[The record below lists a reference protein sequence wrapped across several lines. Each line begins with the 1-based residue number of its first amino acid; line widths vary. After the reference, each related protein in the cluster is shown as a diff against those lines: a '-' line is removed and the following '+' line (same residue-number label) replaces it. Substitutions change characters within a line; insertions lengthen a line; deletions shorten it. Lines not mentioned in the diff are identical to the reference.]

1 MSKTIAVVATG
12 GTIACTTDE
21 HGALV
26 PTVSAAELV
35 EAARAIAAPDLGPGA
50 QESLEFDTLPIDS
63 VRLDS
68 SSLTLTDLDD
78 LLQRV
83 HSLLADSEISGVVIT
98 HGTDSMEDTAMALE
112 LFHTSK
118 KPVVITGAQRS
129 FDHPDTD
136 GPQNLAD
143 AISYCAGGTSGVS
156 IRFGGL
162 TIPARGAFKAHTSSL
177 EAFRATPQNIRPRP
191 ALPLTPL
198 AGQDVVIV
206 SAWPGAPR
214 LLVDSAVASGANGII
229 IEALGSGNMGSA
241 MGEGVKDALEAEIP
255 VLITTRVPEGAVTL
269 AYGGSGGGAT
279 LSQAGALGTGTL
291 RAGQARM
298 VLLAALAT
306 NTDVAELL

>member
-1 MSKTIAVVATG
+1 MSETIAVVATG
-12 GTIACTTDE
+12 GTIACTLDE

-35 EAARAIAAPDLGPGA
+35 DAALSLSAVPRVNTRA
-50 QESLEFDTLPIDS
+50 IDS

-68 SSLTLTDLDD
+68 SSLTLPDLDD

-83 HSLLADSEISGVVIT
+83 RALLADASIAGVVIT

-112 LFHTSK
+112 LFHIGD

-129 FDHPDTD
+129 FDHPDSD

-143 AISYCAGGTSGVS
+143 AIAYATTGAPGVS

-162 TIPARGAFKAHTSSL
+162 TVPARGAFKSHTSSL
-177 EAFRATPQNIRPRP
+177 EAFAAVPTPMKTRPSL
-191 ALPLTPL
+191 ALTPL
-198 AGQDVVIV
+198 AGNDVVII
-206 SAWPGAPR
+206 SAWPGASR
-214 LLVDSAVASGANGII
+214 TMVDAAVASGAGGII
-229 IEALGSGNMGSA
+229 VEAMGSGNMGSQ
-241 MGEGVKDALEAEIP
+241 MGEGVADALEAGIP
-255 VLITTRVPEGAVTL
+255 ILITTRVPEGSVSL

-279 LSQAGALGTGTL
+279 LARNGALGTGTL

-298 VLLAALAT
+298 MLLAALAT
-306 NTDVAELL
+306 GTDVAELL

>member
-1 MSKTIAVVATG
+1 MSKIIAVVATG
-12 GTIACTTDE
+12 GTIACTTDTN
-21 HGALV
+21 GALV

-35 EAARAIAAPDLGPGA
+35 EAARVISTPSDVEISPV
-50 QESLEFDTLPIDS
+50 DS

-68 SSLTLTDLDD
+68 SSLSLTDLDD

-83 HSLLADSEISGVVIT
+83 HALLADDSIAGVVIT

-112 LFHTSK
+112 LFHTGK

-129 FDHPDTD
+129 FDHLESD

-143 AISYCAGGTSGVS
+143 AISYAANGAPGVS

-162 TIPARGAFKAHTSSL
+162 TIPARGAFKAHTSAL
-177 EAFRATPQNIRPRP
+177 EAFQATSQKIRTRP
-191 ALPLTPL
+191 TLPLTPL
-198 AGQDVVIV
+198 AGQDVVII

-214 LLVDSAVASGANGII
+214 LLVDAAVASGVNGII
-229 IEALGSGNMGSA
+229 VEGLGSGNMGSE
-241 MGEGVKDALEAEIP
+241 MGEGVKDALDAGIP
-255 VLITTRVPEGAVTL
+255 VLITTRVPEGSVTL
-269 AYGGSGGGAT
+269 AYGGDGGGAT
-279 LSQAGALGTGTL
+279 LAQAGALGTGTL

-306 NTDVAELL
+306 DTDVSNLL

>member
-1 MSKTIAVVATG
+1 MSKIIAVVATG
-12 GTIACTTDE
+12 GTIACTTDDT
-21 HGALV
+21 GALV

-35 EAARAIAAPDLGPGA
+35 EAAREISTPSDVEISA
-50 QESLEFDTLPIDS
+50 IDS

-68 SSLTLTDLDD
+68 SSLSLTDLDD

-83 HSLLADSEISGVVIT
+83 HALLADDSIAGVVIT

-112 LFHTSK
+112 LFHTGK

-129 FDHPDTD
+129 FDHLESD

-143 AISYCAGGTSGVS
+143 AISYAANGAPGVS

-162 TIPARGAFKAHTSSL
+162 TIPARGAFKAHTSAL
-177 EAFRATPQNIRPRP
+177 EAFQATSQKIRTRP
-191 ALPLTPL
+191 TLPLTPL
-198 AGQDVVIV
+198 AGQDVVII

-214 LLVDSAVASGANGII
+214 LLVDAAVASGINGII
-229 IEALGSGNMGSA
+229 VEGLGSGNMGSE
-241 MGEGVKDALEAEIP
+241 MGEGVKDALDAGIP
-255 VLITTRVPEGAVTL
+255 VLITTRVPEGSVTL
-269 AYGGSGGGAT
+269 AYGGDGGGAT
-279 LSQAGALGTGTL
+279 LAQAGALGTGTL

-306 NTDVAELL
+306 GTDVASLL

>member
-1 MSKTIAVVATG
+1 MSKIIAVVATG
-12 GTIACTTDE
+12 GTIACTTDDT
-21 HGALV
+21 GALV

-35 EAARAIAAPDLGPGA
+35 EAAREISTPSDVDISA
-50 QESLEFDTLPIDS
+50 IDS

-68 SSLTLTDLDD
+68 SSLSLTDLDD

-83 HSLLADSEISGVVIT
+83 HALLADDSIAGVVIT

-112 LFHTSK
+112 LFHTGK

-129 FDHPDTD
+129 FDHLESD

-143 AISYCAGGTSGVS
+143 AISYAANGAPGVS

-162 TIPARGAFKAHTSSL
+162 TIPARGAFKAHTSAL
-177 EAFRATPQNIRPRP
+177 EAFQATSQKIRTRP
-191 ALPLTPL
+191 TLPLAPL
-198 AGQDVVIV
+198 AGQDVVII

-214 LLVDSAVASGANGII
+214 LLVDAAVASGINGII
-229 IEALGSGNMGSA
+229 VEGLGSGNMGSE
-241 MGEGVKDALEAEIP
+241 MGEGVKDALDAGIP
-255 VLITTRVPEGAVTL
+255 VLITTRVPEGSVTL
-269 AYGGSGGGAT
+269 AYGGDGGGAT
-279 LSQAGALGTGTL
+279 LAQAGALGTGTL

-306 NTDVAELL
+306 DTDVSNLL

>member
-1 MSKTIAVVATG
+1 MSETIAVVATG
-12 GTIACTTDE
+12 GTIACTLDE

-35 EAARAIAAPDLGPGA
+35 DAALSLSAVPRVNTRA
-50 QESLEFDTLPIDS
+50 IDS

-68 SSLTLTDLDD
+68 SSLTLPDLDD

-83 HSLLADSEISGVVIT
+83 HALLADASIAGVVIT

-112 LFHTSK
+112 LFHIGD

-129 FDHPDTD
+129 FDHPDSD

-143 AISYCAGGTSGVS
+143 AIAYATTGAPGVS

-162 TIPARGAFKAHTSSL
+162 TVPARGAFKSHTSSL
-177 EAFRATPQNIRPRP
+177 EAFAAVPTPMNTRPTL
-191 ALPLTPL
+191 ALTPL
-198 AGQDVVIV
+198 AGNDVVII
-206 SAWPGAPR
+206 SAWPGASR
-214 LLVDSAVASGANGII
+214 TMVDAAVASGAGGII
-229 IEALGSGNMGSA
+229 VEAMGSGNMGSQ
-241 MGEGVKDALEAEIP
+241 MGEGVADALEAGIP
-255 VLITTRVPEGAVTL
+255 ILITTRVPEGSVSL

-279 LSQAGALGTGTL
+279 LARNGALGTGIL

-298 VLLAALAT
+298 MLLAALAT
-306 NTDVAELL
+306 GTDVAELL

>member
-1 MSKTIAVVATG
+1 MSKIIAVVATG
-12 GTIACTTDE
+12 GTIACTTDDT
-21 HGALV
+21 GALV

-35 EAARAIAAPDLGPGA
+35 EAAREISTPSDVEISPV
-50 QESLEFDTLPIDS
+50 DS

-68 SSLTLTDLDD
+68 SSLSLTDLDD

-83 HSLLADSEISGVVIT
+83 HALLADDSIAGVVIT

-112 LFHTSK
+112 LFHTGK

-129 FDHPDTD
+129 FDHLESD

-143 AISYCAGGTSGVS
+143 AISYAANGAPGVS

-162 TIPARGAFKAHTSSL
+162 TIPARGAFKAHTSAL
-177 EAFRATPQNIRPRP
+177 EAFQATSQKIRTRP
-191 ALPLTPL
+191 TLPLTPL
-198 AGQDVVIV
+198 AGQDVVII

-214 LLVDSAVASGANGII
+214 LLVDAAVASGVNGII
-229 IEALGSGNMGSA
+229 VEGLGSGNMGSE
-241 MGEGVKDALEAEIP
+241 MGEGVKDALDAGIP
-255 VLITTRVPEGAVTL
+255 VLITTRVPEGSVTL
-269 AYGGSGGGAT
+269 AYGGDGGGAT
-279 LSQAGALGTGTL
+279 LAQAGALGTGTL

-306 NTDVAELL
+306 GTDVASLL

>member
-1 MSKTIAVVATG
+1 MSKIIAVVATG
-12 GTIACTTDE
+12 GTIACTTDDT
-21 HGALV
+21 GALV

-35 EAARAIAAPDLGPGA
+35 EAAREISTPSDVDISA
-50 QESLEFDTLPIDS
+50 IDS

-68 SSLTLTDLDD
+68 SSLSLTDLDD

-83 HSLLADSEISGVVIT
+83 HALLADDSIAGVVIT

-112 LFHTSK
+112 LFHTGK

-129 FDHPDTD
+129 FDHLESD

-143 AISYCAGGTSGVS
+143 AISYAANGAPGVS

-162 TIPARGAFKAHTSSL
+162 TIPARGAFKAHTSAL
-177 EAFRATPQNIRPRP
+177 EAFQATSQKIRTRP
-191 ALPLTPL
+191 TLPLTPL
-198 AGQDVVIV
+198 AGQDVVII

-214 LLVDSAVASGANGII
+214 LLVDAAVASGINGII
-229 IEALGSGNMGSA
+229 VEGLGSGNMGSE
-241 MGEGVKDALEAEIP
+241 MGEGVKDALDAGIP
-255 VLITTRVPEGAVTL
+255 VLITTRVPEGSVTL
-269 AYGGSGGGAT
+269 AYGGDGGGAT
-279 LSQAGALGTGTL
+279 LAQAGALGTGTL

-306 NTDVAELL
+306 GTDVASLL

>member
-1 MSKTIAVVATG
+1 MSETIAVVATG
-12 GTIACTTDE
+12 GTIACTLDE

-35 EAARAIAAPDLGPGA
+35 DAALSLSAVPRVNTRA
-50 QESLEFDTLPIDS
+50 IDS

-68 SSLTLTDLDD
+68 SSLTLPDLDD

-83 HSLLADSEISGVVIT
+83 HALLADASIAGVVIT

-112 LFHTSK
+112 LFHIGD

-129 FDHPDTD
+129 FDHPDSD

-143 AISYCAGGTSGVS
+143 AIAYATTGAPGVS

-162 TIPARGAFKAHTSSL
+162 TVPARGAFKSHTSSL
-177 EAFRATPQNIRPRP
+177 EAFAAVPTPMKTRPTL
-191 ALPLTPL
+191 ALTPL
-198 AGQDVVIV
+198 AGNDVVII
-206 SAWPGAPR
+206 SAWPGASR
-214 LLVDSAVASGANGII
+214 TMVDAAVASGAGGII
-229 IEALGSGNMGSA
+229 VEAMGSGNMGSQ
-241 MGEGVKDALEAEIP
+241 MGEGVADALEAGIP
-255 VLITTRVPEGAVTL
+255 ILITTRVPEGSVSL

-279 LSQAGALGTGTL
+279 LARNGALGTGTL
-291 RAGQARM
+291 CAGQARM

-306 NTDVAELL
+306 GTDVAELL

>member
-1 MSKTIAVVATG
+1 Y
-12 GTIACTTDE
+12 
-21 HGALV
+21 
-26 PTVSAAELV
+26 
-35 EAARAIAAPDLGPGA
+35 
-50 QESLEFDTLPIDS
+50 TLY
-63 VRLDS
+63 
-68 SSLTLTDLDD
+68 DLDV
-78 LLQRV
+78 LFQHINFYISV
-83 HSLLADSEISGVVIT
+83 TEISGVDIT
-98 HGTDSMEDTAMALE
+98 HDSDSSEDTAMALE

-177 EAFRATPQNIRPRP
+177 DAFRATPQNISHRP

-206 SAWPGAPR
+206 SALPGAPR
-214 LLVDSAVASGANGII
+214 LLFDSAVASGANGII

-279 LSQAGALGTGTL
+279 LSQAGALGTGT
-291 RAGQARM
+291 RR
-298 VLLAALAT
+298 T
-306 NTDVAELL
+306 

>member
-1 MSKTIAVVATG
+1 MSKIIAVVATG
-12 GTIACTTDE
+12 GTIACTTDDT
-21 HGALV
+21 GALV

-35 EAARAIAAPDLGPGA
+35 EAAREISTPSDVDISA
-50 QESLEFDTLPIDS
+50 IDS

-68 SSLTLTDLDD
+68 SSLSLTDLDD

-83 HSLLADSEISGVVIT
+83 HALLADDSIAGVVIT

-112 LFHTSK
+112 LFHTGK

-129 FDHPDTD
+129 FDHLESD

-143 AISYCAGGTSGVS
+143 AISYAANGAPGVS

-162 TIPARGAFKAHTSSL
+162 TIPARGAFKAHTSAL
-177 EAFRATPQNIRPRP
+177 EAFQATSQKIRTRP
-191 ALPLTPL
+191 TLPLTPL
-198 AGQDVVIV
+198 AGQDVVII

-214 LLVDSAVASGANGII
+214 LLVDAAVASGINGII
-229 IEALGSGNMGSA
+229 VEGLGSGNMGSE
-241 MGEGVKDALEAEIP
+241 MGEGVKDALDAGIP
-255 VLITTRVPEGAVTL
+255 VLITTRVPEGSVTL
-269 AYGGSGGGAT
+269 AYGGDGGGAT
-279 LSQAGALGTGTL
+279 LAQAGALGTGTL

-306 NTDVAELL
+306 DTDVSNLL

>member
-1 MSKTIAVVATG
+1 MSETIAVVATG
-12 GTIACTTDE
+12 GTIACTLDE

-35 EAARAIAAPDLGPGA
+35 DAALSLSAVPRVNMRA
-50 QESLEFDTLPIDS
+50 IDS

-68 SSLTLTDLDD
+68 SSLTLPDLDD

-83 HSLLADSEISGVVIT
+83 HALLADASIAGVVIT

-112 LFHTSK
+112 LFHIGD

-129 FDHPDTD
+129 FDHPDSD

-143 AISYCAGGTSGVS
+143 AIAYATTGAPGVS

-162 TIPARGAFKAHTSSL
+162 TVPARGAFKSHTSSL
-177 EAFRATPQNIRPRP
+177 EAFAAVPTPMKTRPTL
-191 ALPLTPL
+191 ALTPL
-198 AGQDVVIV
+198 AGNDVVII
-206 SAWPGAPR
+206 SAWPGASR
-214 LLVDSAVASGANGII
+214 TMVDAAVASGAGGII
-229 IEALGSGNMGSA
+229 VEAMGSGNMGSQ
-241 MGEGVKDALEAEIP
+241 MGEGVADALEAGIP
-255 VLITTRVPEGAVTL
+255 ILITTRVPEGSVSL

-279 LSQAGALGTGTL
+279 LARNGALGTGTL

-306 NTDVAELL
+306 GTDVAELL

>member
-1 MSKTIAVVATG
+1 MSETIAVVATG
-12 GTIACTTDE
+12 GTIACTLDE

-35 EAARAIAAPDLGPGA
+35 DAALSLSAVPRVNTRA
-50 QESLEFDTLPIDS
+50 IDS

-68 SSLTLTDLDD
+68 SSLTLPDLDD

-83 HSLLADSEISGVVIT
+83 HALLADASIAGVVIT
-98 HGTDSMEDTAMALE
+98 HGTDSMEETAMALE
-112 LFHTSK
+112 LFHIGD

-129 FDHPDTD
+129 FDHPDSD

-143 AISYCAGGTSGVS
+143 SIAYATTGAPGVS

-162 TIPARGAFKAHTSSL
+162 TVSSRGAFKSHTSSL
-177 EAFRATPQNIRPRP
+177 EAFTAVPTPMRTRPTL
-191 ALPLTPL
+191 ALTPL
-198 AGQDVVIV
+198 AGNDVVII
-206 SAWPGAPR
+206 SAWPGASR
-214 LLVDSAVASGANGII
+214 TMVDAAVASGAGGII
-229 IEALGSGNMGSA
+229 VEAMGSGNMGSQ
-241 MGEGVKDALEAEIP
+241 MGESVADALEAGIP
-255 VLITTRVPEGAVTL
+255 ILITTRVPEGSVSL

-279 LSQAGALGTGTL
+279 LARNGALGTGTL

-306 NTDVAELL
+306 GTDVAELL

>member
-1 MSKTIAVVATG
+1 MSKIIAVVATG
-12 GTIACTTDE
+12 GTIACTTDDT
-21 HGALV
+21 GALV

-35 EAARAIAAPDLGPGA
+35 EAAREISTPSDVEISPV
-50 QESLEFDTLPIDS
+50 DS

-68 SSLTLTDLDD
+68 SSLSLTDLDD

-83 HSLLADSEISGVVIT
+83 HALLADDSIAGVVIT

-112 LFHTSK
+112 LFHTGK

-129 FDHPDTD
+129 FDHLESD

-143 AISYCAGGTSGVS
+143 AISYAANGAPGVS

-162 TIPARGAFKAHTSSL
+162 TIPARGAFKAHTSAL
-177 EAFRATPQNIRPRP
+177 EAFQATSQKIRTRP
-191 ALPLTPL
+191 TLPLTPL
-198 AGQDVVIV
+198 AGQDVVII

-214 LLVDSAVASGANGII
+214 LLVDAAVASGINGII
-229 IEALGSGNMGSA
+229 VEGLGSGNMGSE
-241 MGEGVKDALEAEIP
+241 MGEGVKDALDAGIP
-255 VLITTRVPEGAVTL
+255 VLITTRVPEGSVTL
-269 AYGGSGGGAT
+269 AYGGDGGGAT
-279 LSQAGALGTGTL
+279 LAQAGALGTGTL

-306 NTDVAELL
+306 GTDVTSLL

>member
-1 MSKTIAVVATG
+1 MSETIAVVATG
-12 GTIACTTDE
+12 GTIACTLDE

-35 EAARAIAAPDLGPGA
+35 DAALSLSAVPRVNTRA
-50 QESLEFDTLPIDS
+50 IDS

-68 SSLTLTDLDD
+68 SSLTLPDLDD

-83 HSLLADSEISGVVIT
+83 HALLADASIAGVVIT

-112 LFHTSK
+112 LFHIGD

-129 FDHPDTD
+129 FDHPDSD

-143 AISYCAGGTSGVS
+143 AIAYATTGAPGVS

-162 TIPARGAFKAHTSSL
+162 TVPARGAFKSHTSSL
-177 EAFRATPQNIRPRP
+177 EAFTAVPTPMRTRPT
-191 ALPLTPL
+191 LTLTPL
-198 AGQDVVIV
+198 AGNDVVII
-206 SAWPGAPR
+206 SAWPGASR
-214 LLVDSAVASGANGII
+214 TMVDAAVASGAGGII
-229 IEALGSGNMGSA
+229 VEAMGSGNMGSQ
-241 MGEGVKDALEAEIP
+241 MGEGVADALEAGIP
-255 VLITTRVPEGAVTL
+255 ILITTRVPEGSVSL

-279 LSQAGALGTGTL
+279 LARNGALGTGTL
-291 RAGQARM
+291 RASQARM

-306 NTDVAELL
+306 GTDVAELL

>member
-1 MSKTIAVVATG
+1 MSKIIAVVATG
-12 GTIACTTDE
+12 GTIACTTDVN
-21 HGALV
+21 GALV

-35 EAARAIAAPDLGPGA
+35 EAAHEISAPSDVEISPV
-50 QESLEFDTLPIDS
+50 DS

-68 SSLTLTDLDD
+68 SSLSLTDLDD

-83 HSLLADSEISGVVIT
+83 HALLADDSIAGVVIT

-112 LFHTSK
+112 LFHTGK

-129 FDHPDTD
+129 FDHLESD

-143 AISYCAGGTSGVS
+143 AISYAANGAPGVS

-162 TIPARGAFKAHTSSL
+162 TIPARGAFKAHTSAL
-177 EAFRATPQNIRPRP
+177 EAFQATSQKIRTRP
-191 ALPLTPL
+191 TLPLTPL
-198 AGQDVVIV
+198 AGQDVVII

-214 LLVDSAVASGANGII
+214 LLVDAAVASGVNGII
-229 IEALGSGNMGSA
+229 VEGLGSGNMGSE
-241 MGEGVKDALEAEIP
+241 MGEGVKDALDAGIP
-255 VLITTRVPEGAVTL
+255 VLITTRVPEGSVTL
-269 AYGGSGGGAT
+269 AYGGDGGGAT
-279 LSQAGALGTGTL
+279 LAQAGALGTGTL

-306 NTDVAELL
+306 GTDVASLL

>member
-1 MSKTIAVVATG
+1 MSKIIAVVATG
-12 GTIACTTDE
+12 GTIACTTDDT
-21 HGALV
+21 GALV

-35 EAARAIAAPDLGPGA
+35 EAAREISTPSDVDISA
-50 QESLEFDTLPIDS
+50 IDS

-68 SSLTLTDLDD
+68 SSLSLTDLDD

-83 HSLLADSEISGVVIT
+83 HALLADDSIAGVVIT

-112 LFHTSK
+112 LFHTGK

-129 FDHPDTD
+129 FDHLESD

-143 AISYCAGGTSGVS
+143 AISYAANGAPGVS

-162 TIPARGAFKAHTSSL
+162 TIPARGAFKAHTSAL
-177 EAFRATPQNIRPRP
+177 EAFQATSQKIRTRP
-191 ALPLTPL
+191 TLPLTPL
-198 AGQDVVIV
+198 AGQDVVII

-214 LLVDSAVASGANGII
+214 LLVDAAVASGVNGII
-229 IEALGSGNMGSA
+229 VEGLGSGNMGSE
-241 MGEGVKDALEAEIP
+241 MGEGVKDALDAGIP
-255 VLITTRVPEGAVTL
+255 VLITTRVPEGSVTL
-269 AYGGSGGGAT
+269 AYGGDGGGAT
-279 LSQAGALGTGTL
+279 LAQAGALGTGTL

-306 NTDVAELL
+306 DTDVSNLL

>member
-1 MSKTIAVVATG
+1 MSKIIAVVATG
-12 GTIACTTDE
+12 GTIACTTDDT
-21 HGALV
+21 GALV

-35 EAARAIAAPDLGPGA
+35 EAAREISTPSDVDISA
-50 QESLEFDTLPIDS
+50 IDS

-68 SSLTLTDLDD
+68 SSLSLTDLDD

-83 HSLLADSEISGVVIT
+83 HALLADDSIAGVVIT

-112 LFHTSK
+112 LFHTGK

-129 FDHPDTD
+129 FDHLESD

-143 AISYCAGGTSGVS
+143 AISYAANGAPGVS

-162 TIPARGAFKAHTSSL
+162 TIPARGAFKAHTSAL
-177 EAFRATPQNIRPRP
+177 EAFQATSQKIRTRP
-191 ALPLTPL
+191 TLPLAPL
-198 AGQDVVIV
+198 AGQDVVII

-214 LLVDSAVASGANGII
+214 LLVDAAVASGINGII
-229 IEALGSGNMGSA
+229 VEGLGSGNMGSE
-241 MGEGVKDALEAEIP
+241 MGEGVKDALDAGIP
-255 VLITTRVPEGAVTL
+255 VLITTRVPEGSVTL
-269 AYGGSGGGAT
+269 AYGGDGGGAT
-279 LSQAGALGTGTL
+279 LAQAGALGTGTL

-306 NTDVAELL
+306 DTDVASLL

>member
-1 MSKTIAVVATG
+1 MSKIIAVVATG
-12 GTIACTTDE
+12 GTIACTTDDT
-21 HGALV
+21 GALV

-35 EAARAIAAPDLGPGA
+35 EAAREISTPSDVEISPV
-50 QESLEFDTLPIDS
+50 DS

-68 SSLTLTDLDD
+68 SSLSLTDLDD

-83 HSLLADSEISGVVIT
+83 HALLADDSIAGVVIT

-112 LFHTSK
+112 LFHTGK

-129 FDHPDTD
+129 FDHLESD

-143 AISYCAGGTSGVS
+143 AISYAANGAPGVS

-162 TIPARGAFKAHTSSL
+162 TIPARGAFKAHTSAL
-177 EAFRATPQNIRPRP
+177 EAFQATSQKIRTRP
-191 ALPLTPL
+191 TLPLTPL
-198 AGQDVVIV
+198 AGKDVVII

-214 LLVDSAVASGANGII
+214 LLVDAAVASGINGII
-229 IEALGSGNMGSA
+229 VEGLGSGNMGSE
-241 MGEGVKDALEAEIP
+241 MGEGVKDALDAGIP
-255 VLITTRVPEGAVTL
+255 VLITTRVPEGSVTL
-269 AYGGSGGGAT
+269 AYGGDGGGAT
-279 LSQAGALGTGTL
+279 LAQAGALGTGTL

-306 NTDVAELL
+306 DTDVSNLL

>member
-1 MSKTIAVVATG
+1 MSKIIAVVATG
-12 GTIACTTDE
+12 GTIACTTDDT
-21 HGALV
+21 GALV

-35 EAARAIAAPDLGPGA
+35 EAAREISTPSDVEISA
-50 QESLEFDTLPIDS
+50 IDS

-68 SSLTLTDLDD
+68 SSLSLTDLDD

-83 HSLLADSEISGVVIT
+83 HALLADDSIAGVVIT

-112 LFHTSK
+112 LFHTGK

-129 FDHPDTD
+129 FDHLESD

-143 AISYCAGGTSGVS
+143 AISYAANGAPGVS

-162 TIPARGAFKAHTSSL
+162 TIPARGAFKAHTSAL
-177 EAFRATPQNIRPRP
+177 EAFQATSQKIRTRP
-191 ALPLTPL
+191 TLPLTPL
-198 AGQDVVIV
+198 AGKDVVII

-214 LLVDSAVASGANGII
+214 LLVDAAVASGINGII
-229 IEALGSGNMGSA
+229 VEGLGSGNMGSE
-241 MGEGVKDALEAEIP
+241 MGEGVKDALDAGIP
-255 VLITTRVPEGAVTL
+255 VLITTRVPEGSVTL
-269 AYGGSGGGAT
+269 AYGGDGGGAT
-279 LSQAGALGTGTL
+279 LAQAGALGTGTL

-306 NTDVAELL
+306 GTDVASLL

>member
-1 MSKTIAVVATG
+1 MSKIIAVVATG
-12 GTIACTTDE
+12 GTIACTTDDT
-21 HGALV
+21 GALV

-35 EAARAIAAPDLGPGA
+35 EAAREISTPSDVDISA
-50 QESLEFDTLPIDS
+50 IDS

-68 SSLTLTDLDD
+68 SSLSLTDLDD

-83 HSLLADSEISGVVIT
+83 HALLADDSIAGVVIT

-112 LFHTSK
+112 LFHTGK

-129 FDHPDTD
+129 FDHLESD

-143 AISYCAGGTSGVS
+143 AISYAANGAPGVS

-162 TIPARGAFKAHTSSL
+162 TIPARGAFKAHTSAL
-177 EAFRATPQNIRPRP
+177 EAFQATSQKIRTRP
-191 ALPLTPL
+191 TLPLAPL
-198 AGQDVVIV
+198 AGQDVVII

-214 LLVDSAVASGANGII
+214 LLVDAAVASGINGII
-229 IEALGSGNMGSA
+229 VEGLGSGNMGSE
-241 MGEGVKDALEAEIP
+241 MGEGVKDALDAGIP
-255 VLITTRVPEGAVTL
+255 VLITTRVPEGSVTL
-269 AYGGSGGGAT
+269 AYGGYGGGAT
-279 LSQAGALGTGTL
+279 LAQAGASGTGAL

-306 NTDVAELL
+306 GTDVASLL

>member
-1 MSKTIAVVATG
+1 MSKIIAVVATG
-12 GTIACTTDE
+12 GTIACTTDDT
-21 HGALV
+21 GALV

-35 EAARAIAAPDLGPGA
+35 EAAREISTPSDVEISPV
-50 QESLEFDTLPIDS
+50 DS

-68 SSLTLTDLDD
+68 SSLSLTDLDD

-83 HSLLADSEISGVVIT
+83 HALLADDSIAGVVIT

-112 LFHTSK
+112 LFHTGK

-129 FDHPDTD
+129 FDHLESD

-143 AISYCAGGTSGVS
+143 AISYAANGAPGVS

-162 TIPARGAFKAHTSSL
+162 TIPARGAFKAHTSAL
-177 EAFRATPQNIRPRP
+177 EAFQATSQKIRTRP
-191 ALPLTPL
+191 TLPLTPL
-198 AGQDVVIV
+198 AGKDVVII

-214 LLVDSAVASGANGII
+214 LLVDAAVASGVNGII
-229 IEALGSGNMGSA
+229 VEGLGSGNMGSE
-241 MGEGVKDALEAEIP
+241 MGEGVKDALDAGIP
-255 VLITTRVPEGAVTL
+255 VLITTRVPEGSVTL
-269 AYGGSGGGAT
+269 AYGGDGGGAT
-279 LSQAGALGTGTL
+279 LAQAGALGTGTL

-306 NTDVAELL
+306 GTDVASLL

>member
-1 MSKTIAVVATG
+1 MSKIIAVVATG
-12 GTIACTTDE
+12 GTIACTTDDT
-21 HGALV
+21 GALV

-35 EAARAIAAPDLGPGA
+35 EAAREISTPSDVDISA
-50 QESLEFDTLPIDS
+50 IDS

-68 SSLTLTDLDD
+68 SSLSLTDLDD

-83 HSLLADSEISGVVIT
+83 HALLADDSIAGVVIT

-112 LFHTSK
+112 LFHTGK

-129 FDHPDTD
+129 FDHLESD

-143 AISYCAGGTSGVS
+143 AISYAANGAPGVS

-162 TIPARGAFKAHTSSL
+162 TIPARGAFKAHTSAL
-177 EAFRATPQNIRPRP
+177 EAFQATSQKIRTRP
-191 ALPLTPL
+191 TLPLTPL
-198 AGQDVVIV
+198 AGQDVVII

-214 LLVDSAVASGANGII
+214 LLVDAAVASGINGII
-229 IEALGSGNMGSA
+229 VEGLGSGNMGSE
-241 MGEGVKDALEAEIP
+241 MGEGVKDALDAGIP
-255 VLITTRVPEGAVTL
+255 VLITTRVPEGSVTL
-269 AYGGSGGGAT
+269 AYGGDGGGAT
-279 LSQAGALGTGTL
+279 LARAGALGTGTL

-306 NTDVAELL
+306 GTDVASLL

>member
-1 MSKTIAVVATG
+1 MSKIIAVVATG
-12 GTIACTTDE
+12 GTIACTTDDT
-21 HGALV
+21 GALV

-35 EAARAIAAPDLGPGA
+35 EAAREISTPSDVEISPV
-50 QESLEFDTLPIDS
+50 DS

-68 SSLTLTDLDD
+68 SSLSLTDLDD

-83 HSLLADSEISGVVIT
+83 HALIADDSIAGVVIT

-112 LFHTSK
+112 LFHTGK

-129 FDHPDTD
+129 FDHLESD

-143 AISYCAGGTSGVS
+143 AISYAANGAPGVS

-162 TIPARGAFKAHTSSL
+162 TIPARGAFKAHTSAL
-177 EAFRATPQNIRPRP
+177 EAFQATSQKIRTRP
-191 ALPLTPL
+191 TLPLTPL
-198 AGQDVVIV
+198 AGQDVVII

-214 LLVDSAVASGANGII
+214 LLVDAAVASGINGII
-229 IEALGSGNMGSA
+229 VEGLGSGNMGSE
-241 MGEGVKDALEAEIP
+241 MGEGVKDALDAGIP
-255 VLITTRVPEGAVTL
+255 VLITTRVPEGSVTL
-269 AYGGSGGGAT
+269 AYGGDGGGAT
-279 LSQAGALGTGTL
+279 LAQAGALGTGTL

-306 NTDVAELL
+306 GTDVSNLL

>member
-1 MSKTIAVVATG
+1 MSKIIAVVATG
-12 GTIACTTDE
+12 GTIACTTDDT
-21 HGALV
+21 GALV

-35 EAARAIAAPDLGPGA
+35 EAAREISTPSDVDISA
-50 QESLEFDTLPIDS
+50 IDS

-68 SSLTLTDLDD
+68 SSLSLTDLDD

-83 HSLLADSEISGVVIT
+83 HALLADDSIAGVVIT

-112 LFHTSK
+112 LFHTGK

-129 FDHPDTD
+129 FDHLESD

-143 AISYCAGGTSGVS
+143 AISYAANGAPGVS

-162 TIPARGAFKAHTSSL
+162 TIPARGAFKAHTSAL
-177 EAFRATPQNIRPRP
+177 EAFQATSQKIRTRP
-191 ALPLTPL
+191 TLPLTPL
-198 AGQDVVIV
+198 AGKDVVII

-214 LLVDSAVASGANGII
+214 LLVDAAVASGINGII
-229 IEALGSGNMGSA
+229 VEGLGSGNMGSE
-241 MGEGVKDALEAEIP
+241 MGEGVKDALDAGIP
-255 VLITTRVPEGAVTL
+255 VLITTRVPEGSVTL
-269 AYGGSGGGAT
+269 AYGGDGGGAT
-279 LSQAGALGTGTL
+279 LAQAGALGTGTL

-306 NTDVAELL
+306 GTDVASLL

>member
-1 MSKTIAVVATG
+1 MSETIAVVATG
-12 GTIACTTDE
+12 GTIACTLDE

-35 EAARAIAAPDLGPGA
+35 DAALSLSAVPRVNTRA
-50 QESLEFDTLPIDS
+50 IDS

-68 SSLTLTDLDD
+68 SSLTLPDLDD

-83 HSLLADSEISGVVIT
+83 HALLADASIAGVVIT

-112 LFHTSK
+112 LFHTGE

-129 FDHPDTD
+129 FDHPDSD

-143 AISYCAGGTSGVS
+143 AIAYATTGAPGVS

-162 TIPARGAFKAHTSSL
+162 TVPARGAFKSHTSSL
-177 EAFRATPQNIRPRP
+177 EAFTAVPTPMRTRPT
-191 ALPLTPL
+191 LTLTPL
-198 AGQDVVIV
+198 AGNDVVII
-206 SAWPGAPR
+206 SAWPGASR
-214 LLVDSAVASGANGII
+214 TMVDAAVASGAGGII
-229 IEALGSGNMGSA
+229 VEAMGSGNMGSQ
-241 MGEGVKDALEAEIP
+241 MGEGVADALEAGIP
-255 VLITTRVPEGAVTL
+255 ILITTRVPEGSVSL

-279 LSQAGALGTGTL
+279 LARNGALGTGTL
-291 RAGQARM
+291 RASQARM

-306 NTDVAELL
+306 GTDVAELL

>member
-1 MSKTIAVVATG
+1 MSKIIAVVATG
-12 GTIACTTDE
+12 GTIACTTDAN
-21 HGALV
+21 GALV

-35 EAARAIAAPDLGPGA
+35 EAAREISTPSDVDISA
-50 QESLEFDTLPIDS
+50 IDS

-68 SSLTLTDLDD
+68 SSLSLTDLDD

-83 HSLLADSEISGVVIT
+83 HALLADDSIAGVVIT

-112 LFHTSK
+112 LFHTGK

-129 FDHPDTD
+129 FDHLESD

-143 AISYCAGGTSGVS
+143 AISYAANGAPGVS

-162 TIPARGAFKAHTSSL
+162 TIPARGAFKAHTSAL
-177 EAFRATPQNIRPRP
+177 EAFQATTQKIRTRP
-191 ALPLTPL
+191 TLPLTPL
-198 AGQDVVIV
+198 AGQDVVII

-214 LLVDSAVASGANGII
+214 LLVDAAVASGINGII
-229 IEALGSGNMGSA
+229 VEGLGSGNMGSE
-241 MGEGVKDALEAEIP
+241 MGEGVKDALDAGIP
-255 VLITTRVPEGAVTL
+255 VLITTRVPEGSVTL
-269 AYGGSGGGAT
+269 AYGGDGGGAT
-279 LSQAGALGTGTL
+279 LAQAGALGTGTL

-306 NTDVAELL
+306 DTDVSNLL

>member
-1 MSKTIAVVATG
+1 MSKIIAVVATG
-12 GTIACTTDE
+12 GTIACTTDDT
-21 HGALV
+21 GALV

-35 EAARAIAAPDLGPGA
+35 EAAREISTPSDVDISA
-50 QESLEFDTLPIDS
+50 IDS

-68 SSLTLTDLDD
+68 SSLSLTDLDD

-83 HSLLADSEISGVVIT
+83 HALLADDSIAGVVIT

-112 LFHTSK
+112 LFHTGK

-129 FDHPDTD
+129 FDHLESD

-143 AISYCAGGTSGVS
+143 AISYAANGAPGVS

-162 TIPARGAFKAHTSSL
+162 TIPARGAFKAHTSAL
-177 EAFRATPQNIRPRP
+177 EAFQATSQKIRTRP
-191 ALPLTPL
+191 TLPLTPL
-198 AGQDVVIV
+198 AGKDVVII

-214 LLVDSAVASGANGII
+214 LLVDAAVASGINGII
-229 IEALGSGNMGSA
+229 VEGLGSGNMGSE
-241 MGEGVKDALEAEIP
+241 MGEGVKDALDAGIP
-255 VLITTRVPEGAVTL
+255 VLITTRVPEGSVTL
-269 AYGGSGGGAT
+269 AYGGDGGGAT
-279 LSQAGALGTGTL
+279 LAQAGALGTGTL

-306 NTDVAELL
+306 DTDVSNLL

>member
-1 MSKTIAVVATG
+1 MSKIIAVVATG
-12 GTIACTTDE
+12 GTIACTTDDT
-21 HGALV
+21 GALV

-35 EAARAIAAPDLGPGA
+35 EAAREISTPSDVDISA
-50 QESLEFDTLPIDS
+50 IDS

-68 SSLTLTDLDD
+68 SSLSLTDLDD

-83 HSLLADSEISGVVIT
+83 HALLADDSIAGVVIT

-112 LFHTSK
+112 LFHTGK

-129 FDHPDTD
+129 FDHLESD

-143 AISYCAGGTSGVS
+143 AISYAANGAPGVS

-162 TIPARGAFKAHTSSL
+162 TIPARGAFKAHTSAL
-177 EAFRATPQNIRPRP
+177 EAFQATSQKIRTRP

-198 AGQDVVIV
+198 AGQDVVII

-214 LLVDSAVASGANGII
+214 LLVDAAVASGINGII
-229 IEALGSGNMGSA
+229 VEGLGSGNMGSE
-241 MGEGVKDALEAEIP
+241 MGEGVKDALDAGIP
-255 VLITTRVPEGAVTL
+255 VLITTRVPEGSVTL
-269 AYGGSGGGAT
+269 AYGGDGGGAT
-279 LSQAGALGTGTL
+279 LAQAGALGTGTL

-306 NTDVAELL
+306 DTDVSNLL

>member
-1 MSKTIAVVATG
+1 MSETIAVVATG
-12 GTIACTTDE
+12 GTIACTLDE

-35 EAARAIAAPDLGPGA
+35 DAALSLSAVPRVNTRA
-50 QESLEFDTLPIDS
+50 IDS

-68 SSLTLTDLDD
+68 SSLTLPDLDD

-83 HSLLADSEISGVVIT
+83 HALLADASIAGVVIT

-112 LFHTSK
+112 LFHIGD

-129 FDHPDTD
+129 FDHPDSD

-143 AISYCAGGTSGVS
+143 AIAYATTGAPGVS

-162 TIPARGAFKAHTSSL
+162 TVPARGAFKSHTSSL
-177 EAFRATPQNIRPRP
+177 EAFAAVPTPMKTRPTL
-191 ALPLTPL
+191 ALTPL
-198 AGQDVVIV
+198 AGNDVVII
-206 SAWPGAPR
+206 SAWPGASR
-214 LLVDSAVASGANGII
+214 TMVDAAVASGAGGII
-229 IEALGSGNMGSA
+229 VEAMGSGNMGSQ
-241 MGEGVKDALEAEIP
+241 MGEGVADALEAGIP
-255 VLITTRVPEGAVTL
+255 ILITTRVPEGSVSL

-279 LSQAGALGTGTL
+279 LARNGALGTGIL

-298 VLLAALAT
+298 MLLAALAT
-306 NTDVAELL
+306 GTDVAELL

>member
-1 MSKTIAVVATG
+1 MSETIAVVATG
-12 GTIACTTDE
+12 GTIACTLDE

-35 EAARAIAAPDLGPGA
+35 DAALSLSAVPRVNTRA
-50 QESLEFDTLPIDS
+50 IDS

-68 SSLTLTDLDD
+68 SSLTLPDLDD

-83 HSLLADSEISGVVIT
+83 HALLADASIAGVVIT

-112 LFHTSK
+112 LFHIGD

-129 FDHPDTD
+129 FDHPDSD

-143 AISYCAGGTSGVS
+143 AIAYATTGAPGVS

-162 TIPARGAFKAHTSSL
+162 TVPARGAFKSHTSSL
-177 EAFRATPQNIRPRP
+177 EAFAAVPTPMKTRPTL
-191 ALPLTPL
+191 ALTPL
-198 AGQDVVIV
+198 AGNDVVII
-206 SAWPGAPR
+206 SAWPGASR
-214 LLVDSAVASGANGII
+214 TMVDAAVASGAGGII
-229 IEALGSGNMGSA
+229 VEAMGSGNMGSQ
-241 MGEGVKDALEAEIP
+241 MGEGVADALEAGIP
-255 VLITTRVPEGAVTL
+255 ILITTRVPEGSVSL

-279 LSQAGALGTGTL
+279 LARNGALGTGIL

-306 NTDVAELL
+306 GTDVAELL

>member
-1 MSKTIAVVATG
+1 MSETIAVVATG
-12 GTIACTTDE
+12 GTIACTLDE

-35 EAARAIAAPDLGPGA
+35 DAALSLSAVPRVNTRA
-50 QESLEFDTLPIDS
+50 IDS

-68 SSLTLTDLDD
+68 SSLTLPDLDD

-83 HSLLADSEISGVVIT
+83 HALLADTSIAGVVIT

-112 LFHTSK
+112 LFHIGD

-129 FDHPDTD
+129 FDHPDSD

-143 AISYCAGGTSGVS
+143 AIAYATTGAPGVS

-162 TIPARGAFKAHTSSL
+162 TVPARGAFKSHTSSL
-177 EAFRATPQNIRPRP
+177 EAFAAVPTPMKTRPTL
-191 ALPLTPL
+191 ALTPL
-198 AGQDVVIV
+198 AGNDVVII
-206 SAWPGAPR
+206 SAWPGASR
-214 LLVDSAVASGANGII
+214 TMVDAAVASGAGGII
-229 IEALGSGNMGSA
+229 VEAMGSGNMGSQ
-241 MGEGVKDALEAEIP
+241 MGEGVADALEAGIP
-255 VLITTRVPEGAVTL
+255 ILITTRVPEGSVSL

-279 LSQAGALGTGTL
+279 LARNGALGTGTL

-306 NTDVAELL
+306 GTDVAELL